1 MTAAKLNLPV
11 IEKGATWRHTLI
23 WNGSNGQPVNL
34 TDCTAKMQVR
44 VEALSDTVLIELSTE
59 NGRLT
64 LSPNLGKIELF
75 IHANDT
81 DDLTGDGGV
90 YDLEVYFL
98 NSDTVRL
105 CSGLLSF
112 SDQVTR

>member
-11 IEKGATWRHTLI
+11 IEKGATYRHTLI

-44 VEALSDTVLIELSTE
+44 EAATSDTVLLELSTE
-59 NGRLT
+59 NGGIT
-64 LSPNLGKIELF
+64 ITPSTGKLELYCS
-75 IHANDT
+75 ATNT
-81 DDLTGDGGV
+81 GALTGDGGF

-98 NSDTVRL
+98 NGDTVRL
-105 CSGLLSF
+105 CGGLVTF
-112 SDQVTR
+112 ADQITR